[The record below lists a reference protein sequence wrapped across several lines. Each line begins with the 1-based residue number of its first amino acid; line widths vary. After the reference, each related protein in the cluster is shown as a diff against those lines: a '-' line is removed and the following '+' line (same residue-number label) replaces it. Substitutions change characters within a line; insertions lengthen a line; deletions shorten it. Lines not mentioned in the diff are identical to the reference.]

1 MQSMGISSAKMLE
14 AVEKRCPRIVP
25 HLKKFFVEHLVPSN
39 RSMGVRI
46 RRMSSDCSEF
56 ELVLRSLRRNRNFI
70 GSVNGGV
77 LLAFAECIHG
87 VATLWKFSPAS
98 HRMVT
103 KRAQMEYVAAGFGEL
118 YTRFALSS
126 ETCSFIASELAKA
139 GTCEVEL
146 SSTVTDKVGT
156 EIARLKSTY
165 QIRRCRSESAGGGR

>member
-1 MQSMGISSAKMLE
+1 MLE
-14 AVEKRCPRIVP
+14 VVEKRCPWIAP
-25 HLKKFFVEHLVPSN
+25 YLKRVFVEHLVPSN

-46 RRMSSDCSEF
+46 ERVSSDSCEF
-56 ELVLRSLRRNRNFI
+56 ELALRSRRRNRNFI

-87 VATLWKFSPAS
+87 VAVLWRFSPAS

-103 KRAQMEYVAAGFGEL
+103 KRAHMEYMAPGLGEL

-126 ETCSFIASELAKA
+126 ETCSFIASELAMA

-146 SSTVTDKVGT
+146 SSTVTDKEGT
-156 EIARLKSTY
+156 EIAKLRSTY
-165 QIRRCRSESAGGGR
+165 QIRRVRSEPAGGGQ